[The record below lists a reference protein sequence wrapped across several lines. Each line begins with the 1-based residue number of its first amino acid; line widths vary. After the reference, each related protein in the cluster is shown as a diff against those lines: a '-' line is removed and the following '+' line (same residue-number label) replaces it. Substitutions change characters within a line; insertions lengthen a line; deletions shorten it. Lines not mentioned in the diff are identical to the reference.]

1 MTVPALAIS
10 AAPAAT
16 SDADAVLL
24 AARSG
29 ADGADLLAVEGFEW
43 VPAALQAIGAKGGAE
58 ELVKLPGPA
67 EGAGLVVVV
76 GAGEAPDAAA
86 LRLAVGS
93 AVRQLAG
100 VATTLAIAV
109 PAEDPET
116 VAAILEGA
124 ALGAYA
130 YSEYKSKPKAPVEDI
145 TLHSALD
152 ADAIGLDRVRAVT
165 TAVARTK
172 DLVNASPA
180 DLFPARLAE
189 LAVEAASGAGV
200 AAKVWDEAALEAD
213 GFGGILAV
221 GRGSSRGPRLV
232 RLDYAP
238 AAASA
243 HLALV
248 GKGITFDSGGL
259 SIKPMASMVGMK
271 TDMAGAAAVLSAVVA
286 LAELQVPIRVTGW
299 LCLAENLPSGTA
311 VRPNDVLRI
320 HGGTTVEVLNT
331 DAEGRLV
338 MADGLVAASEEQPD
352 AIVDVATLTG
362 AQVVALG
369 HRIAGLKY
377 VSYPRDDLVAKVRDA
392 ADAVGEATWPM
403 PLPADLLTLL
413 RSDVADLANT
423 KLGQT
428 VPGMLLAGVFLRE
441 FIGRREGSEERIPW
455 AHLDIAGPSN
465 NTGSAWGYTG
475 SGATGAAVR
484 TLVRLG
490 EQLAEG

>member
-1 MTVPALAIS
+1 
-10 AAPAAT
+10 
-16 SDADAVLL
+16 
-24 AARSG
+24 
-29 ADGADLLAVEGFEW
+29 
-43 VPAALQAIGAKGGAE
+43 
-58 ELVKLPGPA
+58 
-67 EGAGLVVVV
+67 
-76 GAGEAPDAAA
+76 
-86 LRLAVGS
+86 
-93 AVRQLAG
+93 
-100 VATTLAIAV
+100 
-109 PAEDPET
+109 

-152 ADAIGLDRVRAVT
+152 ADAVGLDRVRAVT
-165 TAVARTK
+165 AAVARTK

-189 LAVEAASGAGV
+189 LAVEAASSAGV

-369 HRIAGLKY
+369 HRIAGLMGD
-377 VSYPRDDLVAKVRDA
+377 DDLVAKVRDA

-428 VPGMLLAGVFLRE
+428 VPGMLLAGVFLQE
-441 FIGRREGSEERIPW
+441 FIGTREGSEERIPW
-455 AHLDIAGPSN
+455 AHVDIAGPAN
-465 NTGSAWGYTG
+465 NTGSAWGFTG

>member
-29 ADGADLLAVEGFEW
+29 ADGADLLAVDGFEW
-43 VPAALQAIGAKGGAE
+43 VPVSLRALGAKGGAE

-67 EGAGLVVVV
+67 ERAGLVVVV
-76 GAGEAPDAAA
+76 GAGEAPDSAA

-109 PAEDPET
+109 PAEDAET
-116 VAAILEGA
+116 AAAILEGA

-145 TLHSALD
+145 TLHSDLD
-152 ADAIGLDRVRAVT
+152 ADAVGLDRVRAVT
-165 TAVARTK
+165 AAVARTK

-189 LAVEAASGAGV
+189 LAVEAASSAGV

-369 HRIAGLKY
+369 HRISGLMGD
-377 VSYPRDDLVAKVRDA
+377 DDLVAKVRGA

-403 PLPADLLTLL
+403 PLPADLLSLL
-413 RSDVADLANT
+413 KSDVADLANT

-441 FIGRREGSEERIPW
+441 FIGTRAGSEDRIPW

>member
-43 VPAALQAIGAKGGAE
+43 VPAALRALGAKGGAE

-130 YSEYKSKPKAPVEDI
+130 YSEYKSKAKAPVEDI
-145 TLHSALD
+145 TLHSGLD
-152 ADAIGLDRVRAVT
+152 ADAVGLDRVRAVT
-165 TAVARTK
+165 AAVARTK

-189 LAVEAASGAGV
+189 LAVEAASSAGV

-238 AAASA
+238 TAASA

-271 TDMAGAAAVLSAVVA
+271 TDMAGAAVVLSAVVA

-369 HRIAGLKY
+369 HRIAGLMGD
-377 VSYPRDDLVAKVRDA
+377 DDLVAKVRGA

-413 RSDVADLANT
+413 KSDVADLANT

-441 FIGRREGSEERIPW
+441 FIGTREGSEERIPW
-455 AHLDIAGPSN
+455 AHLDIAGPAN

-475 SGATGAAVR
+475 NGATGAAVR

>member
-1 MTVPALAIS
+1 MTVPSLFVS
-10 AAPAAT
+10 AAPAVA
-16 SDADAVLL
+16 SDADVVIL

-29 ADGADLLAVEGFEW
+29 SDGAELLAVPGYEW
-43 VPAALQAIGAKGGAE
+43 VPGALAAVGAKGTAE
-58 ELVKLPGPA
+58 ELTRLPGNGDGPRMVA
-67 EGAGLVVVV
+67 VV
-76 GAGEAPDAAA
+76 GTGGAADAGS

-100 VATTLAIAV
+100 VAAVAIAI
-109 PAEDPET
+109 PTDDAEL
-116 VAAILEGA
+116 AAGALEGA

-130 YSEYKSKPKAPVEDI
+130 YSEYKSTSKAPAERI
-145 TLHSALD
+145 TLHSDLD
-152 ADAIGLDRVRAVT
+152 EESIGVDRVRAVAA
-165 TAVARTK
+165 AVARTK

-189 LAVEAASGAGV
+189 HAVEAASGAGV
-200 AAKVWDEAALEAD
+200 AAKVWDEEALAEG
-213 GFGGILAV
+213 GFGGILGV
-221 GRGSSRGPRLV
+221 GLGSSRGPRLV
-232 RLDYAP
+232 RLEYAP
-238 AAASA
+238 DGASV

-259 SIKPMASMVGMK
+259 SLKPMASMVGMK

-286 LAELQVPIRVTGW
+286 LAELRVPIRVTGW

-311 VRPNDVLRI
+311 VRPNDVLRM

-338 MADGLVAASEEQPD
+338 LADGLVAASAEQPD
-352 AIVDVATLTG
+352 AIIDVATLTG

-369 HRIAGLKY
+369 HRITGLMGD
-377 VSYPRDDLVAKVRDA
+377 DDLVAGVRAA

-403 PLPADLLTLL
+403 PLPADLLPFLK
-413 RSDVADLANT
+413 SDVADLANT
-423 KLGQT
+423 KLGMT

-441 FIGRREGSEERIPW
+441 FVGTRDGSDERIPW

-465 NTGSAWGYTG
+465 NSGAAWGYTG
-475 SGATGAAVR
+475 SGATGTAVR

-490 EQLAEG
+490 EDLAAG